1 MTKVYY
7 VSQVFL
13 LKSNKMKAI
22 ILAGGFAT
30 RLWPLTEKRAK
41 PLLLLKNKALVS
53 HIVEGLPKNISVII
67 STNKAFEND
76 FLEWKKNEFP
86 KRDIEIFIEDS
97 ASDKEKLGALGAVSK
112 IIQEKKLKEDL
123 MVLAG
128 DNYFGFSMK
137 DFIKS
142 YKKAPL
148 LAVYDIKEKSRAK
161 SFGVVISSNGKTVDS
176 FEEKPEN
183 PSSTLVSTGAYI
195 FPEKNLK
202 DIVGYAKLHNDDLG
216 GIFEYLK
223 QKNEVIYIFSFKDS
237 WFDVGSFQG
246 YLEAHKSLQKK
257 EILCDV
263 NTKVIQSNLSGA
275 ISLSGNGLIENS
287 LLENVIVFPNVTL
300 KNCEIRNCIID
311 ENVKI
316 SNLDISYKIIRT
328 GTCLES

>member
-1 MTKVYY
+1 
-7 VSQVFL
+7 
-13 LKSNKMKAI
+13 MKAI

-53 HIVEGLPKNISVII
+53 HIVEGIPKNIPVII

-86 KRDIEIFIEDS
+86 QRDIEIFIEDS
-97 ASDKEKLGALGAVSK
+97 ASDKEKLGALGAVSR
-112 IIQEKKLKEDL
+112 IIQEKKLQEDV

-128 DNYFGFSMK
+128 DNYFGFSMS
-137 DFIKS
+137 DFVKA
-142 YKKAPL
+142 YKKTPF
-148 LAVYDIKEKSRAK
+148 LAVYDILEKSRAK
-161 SFGVVISSNGKTVDS
+161 SFGVVVSSNGKTVDA

-202 DIVGYAKLHNDDLG
+202 DIIEYARVHNDDLG

-223 QKNEVIYIFSFKDS
+223 QKSETINIFCFDDF

-246 YLEAHKSLQKK
+246 YLEAHKSLQEK
-257 EILCDV
+257 EVLCDM
-263 NTKVIQSNLSGA
+263 NTKVVQSSLSGA
-275 ISLSGNGLIENS
+275 ISLSDGCMIQNS
-287 LLENVIVFPNVTL
+287 VLENVIVFPNVTL

-311 ENVKI
+311 ESVKI
-316 SNLDISYKIIRT
+316 SNLDVSYKIIRS